1 MLAFGFLFDFTGNAN
16 NTFVQPV
23 EQTIEEEW
31 FHDAIRDNEIDLII
45 VAGHVALRQQDEFQ
59 KIFSAIRSARWD
71 TPIHFFGGHA
81 HVRDYKKYDA
91 KAFGLASGRY
101 METIGFASISGLSTS
116 DKGKHFE
123 KVASLTSETTTTK
136 GPSYSRSYI
145 DNNLSSFHHHTSL
158 NATTFPT
165 SHGRN
170 VSNLITVARNALK
183 LDTRYGCAPQDLWT
197 NRAPYPDEY
206 SIFTWLQ
213 KQVLPDTVND
223 TARADKP
230 RIIIANTG
238 ALRFDIFKGPFTRDT
253 TFSVSPFPTG
263 FSYIPDVP
271 FKIADKVLQ
280 VLNNAGQIFGHHA
293 NSWMMSPPENMGTAT
308 SSTAETDAKKGFDQD
323 FEDLGAQRP
332 LVPTKDSDEDPN
344 LTPGYTTKDDAGTD
358 GDDTLHAPITFFKV
372 PNCVESRVGMPET
385 FHVGDDGD
393 EDSQKVDLVYLQFI
407 EPWMVLA
414 LRFLGAE
421 YTAEDVKPYME
432 GKGFTEM
439 IREWVEENWEGDC

>member
-31 FHDAIRDNEIDLII
+31 FHDAIRDNEIDLIV
-45 VAGHVALRQQDEFQ
+45 VAGHVAVRQQDEFQ
-59 KIFSAIRSARWD
+59 KIFNAIRSARWD

-81 HVRDYKKYDA
+81 HVRDYKRYDT

-116 DKGKHFE
+116 DKGKHFD
-123 KVASLTSETTTTK
+123 KAAASTPEMATIK
-136 GPSYSRSYI
+136 GPSYSRRYI

-206 SIFTWLQ
+206 SIFTWLE
-213 KQVLPDTVND
+213 KQVLPNKVSD
-223 TARADKP
+223 AERADKP
-230 RIIIANTG
+230 RIIVANTG

-271 FKIADKVLQ
+271 FEIADKVLR
-280 VLNNAGQIFGHHA
+280 VLNNAGEIFGHHA
-293 NSWMMSPPENMGTAT
+293 NSWMMSPPENMGAAT
-308 SSTAETDAKKGFDQD
+308 SRIAETDARGSDQEFVD
-323 FEDLGAQRP
+323 PGAQRP
-332 LVPTKDSDEDPN
+332 LVPTKDSDDDRD

-372 PNCVESRVGMPET
+372 PNCIET
-385 FHVGDDGD
+385 RIGISENFHTRDDK
-393 EDSQKVDLVYLQFI
+393 DSDPQTVDLVYLEFI
-407 EPWMVLA
+407 EPWMQLA

-421 YTAEDVKPYME
+421 YTAADVKPYME

-439 IREWVEENWEGDC
+439 IREWVGENWDGDC